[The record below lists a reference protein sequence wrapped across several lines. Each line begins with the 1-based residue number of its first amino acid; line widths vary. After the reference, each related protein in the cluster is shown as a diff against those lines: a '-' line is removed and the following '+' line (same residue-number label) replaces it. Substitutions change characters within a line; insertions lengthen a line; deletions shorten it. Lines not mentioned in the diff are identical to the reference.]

1 MPNNF
6 APNFTAT
13 GIGSLPHS
21 DPVKAVA
28 KVQGELKEMPYWPQL
43 SKLGPLE
50 DMNLQFASALR
61 PLVEAATETREL
73 KAHPGISR
81 EEALAGFYERLFG
94 AELNDFVLHEEE
106 AKGLYLFMDQIRAA
120 GSENFPWLKGHV
132 TGPLTLSA
140 SVMGRDEKS
149 ILYDDEMAEAVA
161 RGLGAAAAAQADL
174 LGELERPL
182 MVFIDEPFLSGFGS
196 AFTPISREKVI
207 ELLGYTLEE
216 ARTRAAKTPV
226 MGVHCCGNTDW
237 GMLIEAGFDVI
248 NLDSA
253 GYGENLLLYPE
264 AVKGLL
270 EKGGAVAWG
279 AVPTAEF
286 RGDETGEG
294 LWAHLKGLLEGLEAK
309 GIAKEVLASQALVTP
324 ACGMG
329 SLNEEKAARIL
340 ELTAEVSRLARAGYA
355 A

>member
-1 MPNNF
+1 VPKNF

-21 DPVKAVA
+21 DPLKAVA
-28 KVQGELKEMPYWPQL
+28 KVQSELTEMPYWPQL
-43 SKLGPLE
+43 SKLGPME
-50 DMNLQFASALR
+50 DMNLQFARALR
-61 PLVEAATETREL
+61 PLVGAVTETREL
-73 KAHPGISR
+73 KAHPDFSR

-94 AELNDFVLHEEE
+94 AELNDFVLNREE
-106 AKGLYLFMDQIRAA
+106 ANGLYLFMDKVKEA
-120 GSENFPWLKGHV
+120 GQESFPWLKGHV
-132 TGPLTLSA
+132 TGPLTLAA
-140 SVMGRDEKS
+140 SVIGQDEKS

-174 LGELERPL
+174 LGELGRPL
-182 MVFIDEPFLSGFGS
+182 MIFIDEPFLSGFGS

-207 ELLGYTLEE
+207 ELLGCTLEE
-216 ARTRAAKTPV
+216 ARARAAQTPI

-253 GYGENLLLYPE
+253 GYGEHLLLYPE
-264 AVKGLL
+264 AVKSLF

-286 RGDETGEG
+286 KGDETGEA

-309 GIAKEVLASQALVTP
+309 GIAKELLASQALVTP

-329 SLNEEKAARIL
+329 SLDEQKAARIL
-340 ELTAEVSRLARAGYA
+340 ELTAEVSRLARSEYTA
-355 A
+355 